1 MTKENNTRR
10 ALLASVISL
19 LLCVA
24 MLIGSTFAWFTDNA
38 TTNVNTI
45 QAGELDVMLM
55 MEDENGDWVKAEGE
69 TLKFKTAD
77 GRDAA
82 DLFWEPGCT
91 YELPALKIV
100 NDGNLA
106 LKFKAIVSNI
116 TGDTELADVL
126 DVKISTDGVNF
137 AKIGTLTELIAD
149 PDGFAYGFVLP
160 KDKKIDTTEATPEEQ
175 AITSE
180 YQTAEYTIALHMQET
195 AGNTYQK
202 LKLEN
207 MAVTVYATQ
216 YSYEKDSYSDEY
228 DECAKYDTPP
238 AGNWDDNASDAEA
251 DIKEDAVNK
260 TVEIYTAAG
269 LAQFEK
275 NVNSGTTSYT
285 GYTVTL
291 EDDIDLSG
299 HFWTPIGQTGAAY
312 NQFKGTFDGNGKTIS
327 NMYIDSSSETGENYA
342 TGLFGWVEVHASN
355 ATIKDLTIDAAN
367 VSGNHYVGAVAGY
380 VGGNLSIQNCKVNN
394 SSITAVGA
402 GDKAGAV
409 VGYMNSS
416 NTVTNCS
423 ASNCAVT
430 AGRDAGQIVGCLTS
444 NHSNVSGCTA
454 TNVTVSATGEG
465 TGANINNDIIGRTK

>member
-1 MTKENNTRR
+1 MTKENNTKR
-10 ALLASVISL
+10 ALLGSVISL

-24 MLIGSTFAWFTDNA
+24 MLIGSTFAWFTDSA
-38 TTNVNTI
+38 TTKVNAI
-45 QAGELDVMLM
+45 QAGELNVLLM
-55 MEDENGDWVKAEGE
+55 MKEGNTWVDAENQ
-69 TLKFKTAD
+69 TLNFKTAD
-77 GRDAA
+77 DRDAA

-106 LKFKAIVSNI
+106 FKFKALISNI
-116 TGDTELADVL
+116 EGDTKLADVL
-126 DVKISTDGVNF
+126 DVKISKNGVDFTD
-137 AKIGTLTELIAD
+137 IGTLAELIAD

-160 KDKKIDTTEATPEEQ
+160 ENKDVDTSSATAEEI
-175 AITSE
+175 AITSKYE
-180 YQTAEYTIALHMQET
+180 TAEYTIALHMQET

-207 MAVTVYATQ
+207 MAITVYATQ
-216 YSYEKDSYSDEY
+216 YSYEKDSYNNDY
-228 DECAKYDTPP
+228 DEGAKYDTPP
-238 AGNWDDNASDAEA
+238 VGNWDDNASDADG
-251 DIKEDAVNK
+251 DIKVDESNK
-260 TVEIYTAAG
+260 TVEIYTAEG

-275 NVNSGTTSYT
+275 NVNGGNRYT

-299 HFWTPIGQTGAAY
+299 HFWTPIGQTGAA
-312 NQFKGTFDGNGKTIS
+312 QFCGTFDGNGKTIS

-355 ATIKDLTIDAAN
+355 TTIKDLTIDAAN

-380 VGGNLSIQNCKVNN
+380 IGGNLSIQNCKVNN

-409 VGYMNSS
+409 VGYMNPS
-416 NTVTNCS
+416 NTVTICS

-465 TGANINNDIIGRTK
+465 TGKNINNDIIGRIA